1 MTLHLFAVLLSL
13 QLTAS
18 PAAVAR
24 ASPGSAVTTQDASA
38 ADEDDRSPNGIFTD
52 GAHGADGGATAT
64 ALGED
69 SAAEEVGAVPDVD
82 SEEHADEQEMT
93 PDATRSGRSRVGRLR
108 RNGHYLV
115 LVPSIRVESSFGVE
129 FGTSGR
135 YVYRPPGRTINMVL
149 LSLQNRVSTKLVQEH
164 ELILRLRDLF
174 GKRELFLFDAR
185 FIDDPRFTYAGIA
198 NGERLTNVE
207 LEEDPYYRVKVR
219 TFGGRVGYQHPLWRS
234 GEALPEWFHSS
245 ILSVIGTYR
254 FEMDMASFREDSMF
268 AVEEGAEAESV
279 RRSSL
284 TAGLVYDGRNREVSP
299 TRGSYHELSVE
310 WAAPWLG
317 ATQTWGRIN
326 GGARWF
332 IPMGTDRAIMAL
344 RVGGEAQLGAPPY
357 FTLGQFGGIDAFDGF
372 GGRMVGRGF
381 YRRRFI
387 GRYEVYG
394 TPEFRFVPLKAMLGR
409 YKIDLG
415 INLFSDLG
423 GIWDRDVERQA
434 GFQISG
440 GGGVFLRLDDFF
452 VVRTEATGSREG
464 FQLYLATDHAF

>member
-1 MTLHLFAVLLSL
+1 MMLQVFSAALSMQLL
-13 QLTAS
+13 TPPPGGAS
-18 PAAVAR
+18 AIARPAATA
-24 ASPGSAVTTQDASA
+24 AALSIA
-38 ADEDDRSPNGIFTD
+38 ADNAGSIAGSRDED
-52 GAHGADGGATAT
+52 
-64 ALGED
+64 
-69 SAAEEVGAVPDVD
+69 EERHPAGVVD
-82 SEEHADEQEMT
+82 STLEDEEGM
-93 PDATRSGRSRVGRLR
+93 PSDATRSGRSRVGRLR
-108 RNGHYLV
+108 RNGHYIV

-198 NGERLTNVE
+198 NPDKLTNEE
-207 LEEDPYYRVKVR
+207 LEEDPYFRVKVR

-234 GEALPEWFHSS
+234 GEALPTWFHSS
-245 ILSVIGTYR
+245 ILSIIGTYR
-254 FEMDMASFREDSMF
+254 FEMDQANFRDDSMF
-268 AVEEGAEAESV
+268 AMEQGAAAKTT

-284 TAGLVYDGRNREVSP
+284 TLGLVYDARNREVSP
-299 TRGSYHELSVE
+299 VRGSYHELSVE

-317 ATQTWGRIN
+317 ATQSWGRIN
-326 GGARWF
+326 AAARWF
-332 IPMGTDRAIMAL
+332 IPMGTERAILAL
-344 RVGGEAQLGAPPY
+344 RVGGETQLGTPPY
-357 FTLGQFGGIDAFDGF
+357 FILGQFGGVDAFDGF

-387 GRYEVYG
+387 GKHKVYG
-394 TPEFRFVPLKAMLGR
+394 SPEFRFVPLKTMLGR
-409 YKIDLG
+409 YKIDVGL
-415 INLFSDLG
+415 NLFSDLG
-423 GIWDRDVERQA
+423 GIWDQDVNRQA

-440 GGGVFLRLDDFF
+440 GGGIFLRLDDFF
-452 VVRTEATGSREG
+452 VVRTEASGSREG